1 MAAPGRAAAAFSIAS
16 ASRARSAT
24 SADSAETGS
33 DARRVERHAGPSSI
47 QVGISRS
54 RTTSARAML
63 HRAQAPVARL
73 ITSWTCTSCPAH
85 GCQA

>member
-16 ASRARSAT
+16 DSRARSAT
-24 SADSAETGS
+24 SADSAATGS
-33 DARRVERHAGPSSI
+33 GARHVARQTDASSI

-54 RTTSARAML
+54 RATSAPTRP
-63 HRAQAPVARL
+63 HRAQAPASRS
-73 ITSWTCTSCPAH
+73 ITSWTWTKRPAH

>member
-16 ASRARSAT
+16 DSRARSAT
-24 SADSAETGS
+24 SADSAATGAGALHMERQT
-33 DARRVERHAGPSSI
+33 DASNI

-54 RTTSARAML
+54 RTTSAPIRL
-63 HRAQAPVARL
+63 QRAQVPGARS
-73 ITSWTCTSCPAH
+73 ITSWARTDRPAH